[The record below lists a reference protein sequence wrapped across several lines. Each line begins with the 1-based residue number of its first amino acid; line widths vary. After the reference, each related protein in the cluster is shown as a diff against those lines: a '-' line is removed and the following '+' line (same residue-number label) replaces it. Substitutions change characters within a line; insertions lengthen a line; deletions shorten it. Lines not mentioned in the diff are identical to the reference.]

1 MDEKVM
7 QAIVI
12 LGNIKNHTSWSYEDF
27 KLKKNE
33 AEIVKEALKYYINQV
48 HGTDVPPDIP
58 RAENTSFNGV

>member
-12 LGNIKNHTSWSYEDF
+12 LGNIKNHTSWGYEDF

-48 HGTDVPPDIP
+48 YGTDAPPDVP
-58 RAENTSFNGV
+58 RAENTSDNE